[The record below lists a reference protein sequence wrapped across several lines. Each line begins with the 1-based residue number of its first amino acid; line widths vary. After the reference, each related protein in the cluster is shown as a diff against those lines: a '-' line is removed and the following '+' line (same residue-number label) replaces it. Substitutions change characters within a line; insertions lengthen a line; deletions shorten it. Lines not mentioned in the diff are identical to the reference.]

1 MDLKYLGVFQ
11 AHTITTFASKRE
23 NEFSLFRFINLK
35 NMKVLSSSLT
45 LFLSLLFFPP
55 NFPQLILSAKIHL
68 YISKTSK
75 FPTYTFFD
83 NGMPDDTQI
92 SDVMRPK

>member
-23 NEFSLFRFINLK
+23 NEFSLFWFINLK

-45 LFLSLLFFPP
+45 LFLSLLFFPLT
-55 NFPQLILSAKIHL
+55 FLSLSCQLK
-68 YISKTSK
+68 YIYIYRRLQSFQHTLFSIMACLMTLKS
-75 FPTYTFFD
+75 P
-83 NGMPDDTQI
+83 M
-92 SDVMRPK
+92 